1 MVLRVGRC
9 TELIGSRF
17 LRIMAGVFTLPHGGV
32 LGLRGRQ
39 LYCEQGKGGGE
50 AEVVEE
56 ACCIAYPVCNAT
68 APPGQHENST
78 EVDTAGAQRQGQ
90 PHTSTHITSWSAA
103 GPQHGHSEAPAAH
116 PGRVPGAQQG
126 LLGTSYRTLRASVE
140 VLQTG
145 IFAATALTVANI
157 AVIADPFNFL
167 NPLDHLVAVHGICT
181 QA

>member
-1 MVLRVGRC
+1 MVPIPFHCVGEVPR
-9 TELIGSRF
+9 TLSPLEQHKHAHHELERSR
-17 LRIMAGVFTLPHGGV
+17 P
-32 LGLRGRQ
+32 
-39 LYCEQGKGGGE
+39 
-50 AEVVEE
+50 
-56 ACCIAYPVCNAT
+56 
-68 APPGQHENST
+68 
-78 EVDTAGAQRQGQ
+78 
-90 PHTSTHITSWSAA
+90 
-103 GPQHGHSEAPAAH
+103 HGHSEAPAAH

-167 NPLDHLVAVHGICT
+167 NPLNHLVAVHGICT

>member
-1 MVLRVGRC
+1 MVGSYIASRVR
-9 TELIGSRF
+9 EAR
-17 LRIMAGVFTLPHGGV
+17 
-32 LGLRGRQ
+32 
-39 LYCEQGKGGGE
+39 E

-78 EVDTAGAQRQGQ
+78 EVDNTAGVQRQGQ
-90 PHTSTHITSWSAA
+90 PPR
-103 GPQHGHSEAPAAH
+103 PQPQAQRSPRCAS
-116 PGRVPGAQQG
+116 GRVPGAQQG

>member
-1 MVLRVGRC
+1 MVGSYIASRVR
-9 TELIGSRF
+9 EAR
-17 LRIMAGVFTLPHGGV
+17 
-32 LGLRGRQ
+32 
-39 LYCEQGKGGGE
+39 E

-78 EVDTAGAQRQGQ
+78 EVDTAGVHAEAKSVTPPAARAQRS
-90 PHTSTHITSWSAA
+90 PCRAS
-103 GPQHGHSEAPAAH
+103 
-116 PGRVPGAQQG
+116 GRVPGAQQG
-126 LLGTSYRTLRASVE
+126 LLETSYRTLRASVE

>member
-1 MVLRVGRC
+1 MVPVPFHCVGEVPR
-9 TELIGSRF
+9 TLSPLEQHKYAHHEAR
-17 LRIMAGVFTLPHGGV
+17 GV
-32 LGLRGRQ
+32 R
-39 LYCEQGKGGGE
+39 
-50 AEVVEE
+50 A
-56 ACCIAYPVCNAT
+56 
-68 APPGQHENST
+68 
-78 EVDTAGAQRQGQ
+78 
-90 PHTSTHITSWSAA
+90 SARS
-103 GPQHGHSEAPAAH
+103 HRHSEAPAAH

>member
-1 MVLRVGRC
+1 MEAR
-9 TELIGSRF
+9 
-17 LRIMAGVFTLPHGGV
+17 
-32 LGLRGRQ
+32 
-39 LYCEQGKGGGE
+39 E

-56 ACCIAYPVCNAT
+56 VTTPYAMPPHHPGSMRTARRWIWQACRGKVAT
-68 APPGQHENST
+68 
-78 EVDTAGAQRQGQ
+78 
-90 PHTSTHITSWSAA
+90 HTSTHITGWSAA
-103 GPQHGHSEAPAAH
+103 GPQPQAQRSPRRAS
-116 PGRVPGAQQG
+116 GRVPGAQQG

-181 QA
+181 QAQGTTVNIR

>member
-1 MVLRVGRC
+1 M
-9 TELIGSRF
+9 
-17 LRIMAGVFTLPHGGV
+17 MASVFTLPHGGV

-78 EVDTAGAQRQGQ
+78 EVDKAGVQRQSQ

-116 PGRVPGAQQG
+116 PGGYPVPSRG
-126 LLGTSYRTLRASVE
+126 
-140 VLQTG
+140 
-145 IFAATALTVANI
+145 F
-157 AVIADPFNFL
+157 
-167 NPLDHLVAVHGICT
+167 
-181 QA
+181 

>member
-1 MVLRVGRC
+1 MKVCVGEGYEGLGFSWLRVDGAHPLSVMVVAVSPRVRMVLRVGRC

-17 LRIMAGVFTLPHGGV
+17 LRMMASVFTLPHGGV

-39 LYCEQGKGGGE
+39 LYCEQGKGCGE

-103 GPQHGHSEAPAAH
+103 GPQHGHSEAPTAH
-116 PGRVPGAQQG
+116 PGGYPVPSRG
-126 LLGTSYRTLRASVE
+126 
-140 VLQTG
+140 
-145 IFAATALTVANI
+145 F
-157 AVIADPFNFL
+157 
-167 NPLDHLVAVHGICT
+167 
-181 QA
+181 

>member
-1 MVLRVGRC
+1 MKVCVGEGYEGLGFSWLRVDGAHPLSVMVVAVSPRVRMVLRVGRC

-17 LRIMAGVFTLPHGGV
+17 LRMMASVFTLPHGGV

-39 LYCEQGKGGGE
+39 LYCEQGKGCGE

-116 PGRVPGAQQG
+116 PGEYPVPSRG
-126 LLGTSYRTLRASVE
+126 
-140 VLQTG
+140 
-145 IFAATALTVANI
+145 F
-157 AVIADPFNFL
+157 
-167 NPLDHLVAVHGICT
+167 
-181 QA
+181 

>member
-1 MVLRVGRC
+1 MRVDGAHPLSVMVVAVSPRVRMVLRVGRC

-17 LRIMAGVFTLPHGGV
+17 LRMMASVFTLPHGGV

-39 LYCEQGKGGGE
+39 LYCEQGKGCGE

-103 GPQHGHSEAPAAH
+103 GPQHGHSEAPTAH
-116 PGRVPGAQQG
+116 PGGYPVPSRG
-126 LLGTSYRTLRASVE
+126 
-140 VLQTG
+140 
-145 IFAATALTVANI
+145 F
-157 AVIADPFNFL
+157 
-167 NPLDHLVAVHGICT
+167 
-181 QA
+181 